1 MTPPGCTKV
10 KAFMDF
16 LIPRLDLKRIDSK
29 GARPEADAAYQALL
43 RRNDCF
49 KLARYP
55 IGRSRLVRF

>member
-29 GARPEADAAYQALL
+29 GARPEADAAHQALL
-43 RRNDCF
+43 AAMIVSNSP
-49 KLARYP
+49 ATQ
-55 IGRSRLVRF
+55 